1 MFSCRIENSKAI
13 SDVLTCLSNGGS
25 KKDQPCHIE
34 ATPEALTFVM
44 LGKAKSTQSIITLR
58 HDLFDDYDVQDSTV
72 QEEPSIK
79 LSLNLTTLLDCF
91 QIFGSSSDATIASIN
106 YSVSHHLDVYDRMT
120 YTTN

>member
-1 MFSCRIENSKAI
+1 MFSCRIESSKAI
-13 SDVLTCLSNGGS
+13 SDVLTCLSSSS

-58 HDLFDDYDVQDSTV
+58 HDLFDEYDVQDPTV

-106 YSVSHHLDVYDRMT
+106 YSVSHHLDVYDRMI